1 MVFLTALVTRFK
13 PMCFA
18 STPQLPAVPAATPRL
33 PDEGVRLA
41 RFDEIRRRR
50 RSAGRASTILTGPGG
65 VTGAASTT
73 GNTLLG
79 Q

>member
-1 MVFLTALVTRFK
+1 
-13 PMCFA
+13 MCFA
-18 STPQLPAVPAATPRL
+18 KKPDLPPIPAATPRL

-41 RFDEIRRRR
+41 RNDELAKRRRA
-50 RSAGRASTILTGPGG
+50 AGRASTLLTGPGG
-65 VTGAASTT
+65 ISGQASTT

>member
-1 MVFLTALVTRFK
+1 
-13 PMCFA
+13 MCFA
-18 STPQLPAVPAATPRL
+18 SKPDLPPIPAAPPRL

-41 RFDEIRRRR
+41 RADELSKRRRA
-50 RSAGRASTILTGPGG
+50 AGRANTILTGPGG
-65 VTGAASTT
+65 LTSTANTT

>member
-1 MVFLTALVTRFK
+1 
-13 PMCFA
+13 MCFA
-18 STPQLPAVPAATPRL
+18 ATPKLPEAPAATPRL

-41 RFDEIRRRR
+41 RADELSKRRRA
-50 RSAGRASTILTGPGG
+50 AGRASTILTGPGG
-65 VTGAASTT
+65 LSGPANTT

>member
-1 MVFLTALVTRFK
+1 MGSLTDLATRMK
-13 PMCFA
+13 SMCFTK
-18 STPQLPAVPAATPRL
+18 TPDLPPVPAATPRL

-41 RFDEIRRRR
+41 RADELSRRRR
-50 RSAGRASTILTGPGG
+50 AAGRASTILTGPGG
-65 VTGAASTT
+65 ATGTASTT